1 MVGRRESGEVTVSGE
16 VSEELKQKVLQ
27 YLESVTKAKNRE
39 VARALGEDKGVIDKV
54 IADLA
59 KDDKIEYIYLGASF
73 IKLKGK

>member
-1 MVGRRESGEVTVSGE
+1 MSE

-39 VARALGEDKGVIDKV
+39 VARALGADKGVVDKV
-54 IADLA
+54 IAELA
-59 KDDKIEYIYLGASF
+59 KDDKIEYVYLGTSF

>member
-1 MVGRRESGEVTVSGE
+1 MSGE

-39 VARALGEDKGVIDKV
+39 VARAIGEDKGVVDKV

-59 KDDKIEYIYLGASF
+59 KDDKIEYVYLGASF
-73 IKLKGK
+73 IKLKGKVKVWSGGIR

>member
-1 MVGRRESGEVTVSGE
+1 MTVSE

-39 VARALGEDKGVIDKV
+39 VARALGADKGVVDKV
-54 IADLA
+54 IAELA
-59 KDDKIEYIYLGASF
+59 KDDKIEYVYLGTSF